1 MGGRVLLIG
10 GAGLVGR
17 HVREALGER
26 DVVTTFHS
34 DPVEGGVPLDITDAA
49 AVRACIARTAP
60 DTIVFAAA
68 QPYVEACE
76 SDPNGTWRVNVEA
89 PAVARL
95 AAPDANL
102 VVFSSEYVFDGAR
115 GPYREGDAVAPIN
128 VYGMQKVAL
137 EELAASAPRH
147 LVLRI
152 SGVFGK
158 ETRRRNFVWQ
168 LVDRL
173 RAGTTF
179 DVPSDQVITPTDAVS
194 LATAMV
200 ELVDGGA
207 SGTFHAAGP
216 EVMGRVAFARLVARA
231 FGLDEG
237 LIVPRPTAELGLS
250 AKRPASAGLSDE
262 KLRAAIGHG
271 LRAPAAVLADLARDD
286 RPR

>member
-17 HVREALGER
+17 HVRAALGDR
-26 DVVTTFHS
+26 DVVVTFHS
-34 DPVEGGVPLDITDAA
+34 DPIEGGIPLDITDAA
-49 AVRACIARTAP
+49 AVRACIAKTAP

-76 SDPNGTWRVNVEA
+76 SDPSGTWRVNVEA
-89 PAVARL
+89 PAIARL

-115 GPYREGDAVAPIN
+115 GPYRETDPVAPIN
-128 VYGMQKVAL
+128 AYGLQKVAL

-152 SGVFGK
+152 SGVFGEEAQRK
-158 ETRRRNFVWQ
+158 NFVWQ

-173 RAGTTF
+173 RGGKTF
-179 DVPSDQVITPTDAVS
+179 DVPSDQVITPTDAAT
-194 LATAMV
+194 LATAVV
-200 ELVDGGA
+200 ELIDRGA
-207 SGTFHAAGP
+207 AGTFHAAGP
-216 EVMGRVAFARLVARA
+216 EIMGRVEFARLVARA
-231 FGLDEG
+231 FGLDDV
-237 LIVPRPTAELGLS
+237 LIVPRPTAELGLK
-250 AKRPASAGLSDE
+250 AKRPAHAGLSDE
-262 KLRAAIGHG
+262 KLRVAIGHG